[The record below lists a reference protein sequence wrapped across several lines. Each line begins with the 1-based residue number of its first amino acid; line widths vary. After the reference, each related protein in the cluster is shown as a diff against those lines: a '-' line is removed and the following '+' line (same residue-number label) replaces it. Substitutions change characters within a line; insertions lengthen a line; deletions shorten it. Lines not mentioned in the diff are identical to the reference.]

1 MMTFSTSSARYGVG
15 GGASRRMPKGSLM
28 SGFEK
33 PPRGRRLC
41 PRRRT
46 VDRATMRT
54 DWDYLWKLALRLKIA
69 GDVCVVRIMI
79 ADVGKSF
86 MRIEHKYL
94 SAKLV
99 TNNVKRRNEIGITT
113 DEGNCINI
121 ASEYIV
127 KHVGGDIDICPLLF
141 QFDDAHFAV
150 GGFFALPAL
159 IADRRHPDF
168 VPVVIA
174 LDDFKATDLGKR
186 TEIDSL
192 PLSRFG
198 VVWIC
203 SDTCC
208 IEFDRAKHMVASYQ
222 RPRERQ
228 WIKPFRALIAAE
240 QPVVEIPRVDI
251 DICLHFFRMLRPRPF
266 RIGASPR
273 IGRASR
279 SDVNRLTGSVRI
291 LPNSAA
297 WRKGGV

>member
-1 MMTFSTSSARYGVG
+1 M
-15 GGASRRMPKGSLM
+15 
-28 SGFEK
+28 
-33 PPRGRRLC
+33 
-41 PRRRT
+41 
-46 VDRATMRT
+46 RA
-54 DWDYLWKLALRLKIA
+54 DGDYLRKLALCRKVV
-69 GDVCVVRIMI
+69 GNVCVVRSMI

-94 SAKLV
+94 FAKLV
-99 TNNVKRRNEIGITT
+99 TNNVKRRNEVRIAAE
-113 DEGNCINI
+113 EGNCINI
-121 ASEYIV
+121 AHEYV
-127 KHVGGDIDICPLLF
+127 VEHVGGDVNIRPLLF
-141 QFDDAHFAV
+141 QFDDTHFAV

-159 IADRRHPDF
+159 TADRRHPDF

-174 LDDFKATDLGKR
+174 LDDFKATDLRKR

-192 PLSRFG
+192 TLSRFG

-228 WIKPFRALIAAE
+228 WIKPFRALVVAE
-240 QPVVEIPRVDI
+240 KTVVEIPRVDI
-251 DICLHFFRMLRPRPF
+251 DICFHFFKMLRPRPF

-279 SDVNRLTGSVRI
+279 SDVNRLTGSVSI
-291 LPNSAA
+291 VPNSTA
-297 WRKGGV
+297 WRKGGGVKKALVSADNRHFSSCC